1 MWEKIMNED
10 LFEIQGELAKFSG
23 ILQKRY
29 GEVEKEEANNWPNRQ
44 ILIRTGNDMGYNDP
58 EPTA

>member
-1 MWEKIMNED
+1 MNED